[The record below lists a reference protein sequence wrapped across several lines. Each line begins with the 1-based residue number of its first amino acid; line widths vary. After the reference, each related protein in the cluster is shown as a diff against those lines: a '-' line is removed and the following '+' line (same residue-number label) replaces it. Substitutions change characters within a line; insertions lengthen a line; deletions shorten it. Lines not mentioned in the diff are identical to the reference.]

1 MSTLSTPLSSA
12 AQASYTELLDVVRHE
27 DLTRSIANLSGSFSR
42 KTSSG
47 KDYWYYQATDVIAG
61 GTRQIFVGPDTEQ
74 VRALVERS
82 RTKDLKPIA
91 KLATA
96 AAALGCASTTPVQY
110 RIVRRLNETGIF
122 RAGCVLVGS
131 HAFLAYGNL
140 LGVTW
145 KDSALTKDVDFAH
158 AGRAVALALPH
169 NLKLETRKSVEALE
183 NGFLPVA
190 GFFPGEQTA
199 TFAAK
204 DDATLRVDFLTPM
217 VGGREAPFF
226 NKELGVNLQPLR
238 FLDIVLQDIYQAA
251 ILSTSGAT
259 LVNVPDPA
267 RYALHKLLVHVER
280 RKRNTLKA
288 EKDLRQA
295 AALIEVLWDHR
306 EDDLGAI
313 WEGIIAAGPGWH
325 QRAKQG
331 MAALARLAADL
342 PAVPALQARL
352 PR

>member
-1 MSTLSTPLSSA
+1 MATLSTPLSSA

-47 KDYWYYQATDVIAG
+47 KHYWYYQATDVIAG
-61 GTRQIFVGPDTEQ
+61 GTRQIFVGPDTEE
-74 VRALVERS
+74 VRGLVERS
-82 RTKDLKPIA
+82 RTKDMKPIA
-91 KLATA
+91 KLAAA

-122 RAGCVLVGS
+122 RAGSVLVGS

-140 LGVTW
+140 LGVSW

-169 NLKLETRKSVEALE
+169 NLKLETRKNVEALE
-183 NGFLPVA
+183 NGFLPVG

-199 TFAAK
+199 TFVAK
-204 DDATLRVDFLTPM
+204 LRVDFLTPM

-226 NKELGVNLQPLR
+226 NAELGVNLQPLR
-238 FLDIVLQDIYQAA
+238 FLDIILEDIYQAA

-295 AALIEVLWDHR
+295 ASLIEVLWDHR
-306 EDDLGAI
+306 EEDLGAI
-313 WEGIIAAGPGWH
+313 WESIVEAGPGWR

-331 MAALARLAADL
+331 MAALAKLAADL

-352 PR
+352 PG